1 MPRPEGDRVSSV
13 LGEGGVSRSYGMRR
27 GGARDEVE

>member
-27 GGARDEVE
+27 GARDEVE